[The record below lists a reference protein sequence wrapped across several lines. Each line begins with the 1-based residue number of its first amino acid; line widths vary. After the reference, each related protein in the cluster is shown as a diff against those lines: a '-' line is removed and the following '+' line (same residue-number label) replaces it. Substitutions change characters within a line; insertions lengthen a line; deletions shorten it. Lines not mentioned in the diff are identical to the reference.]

1 MTHVQTLIS
10 YFFISLLL
18 IKMIFFLIHLK
29 EIKAVVQ
36 WTHVN
41 RKKKPLQLNV
51 EHLFIYLEFKS
62 KKRLDSKAL
71 LGEKSGIFST
81 CSRTND
87 INNSLCYAWKQ
98 HFSWLAVV

>member
-41 RKKKPLQLNV
+41 RKKKTLQLNV

-62 KKRLDSKAL
+62 KKRLDSNAL
-71 LGEKSGIFST
+71 LEKKK
-81 CSRTND
+81 
-87 INNSLCYAWKQ
+87 W
-98 HFSWLAVV
+98 HFLNMQQDE

>member
-18 IKMIFFLIHLK
+18 IKMIFFLIHFK

-41 RKKKPLQLNV
+41 RIIYKKKTLQLNV

-62 KKRLDSKAL
+62 KKRLDSNAL
-71 LGEKSGIFST
+71 LEKKVAFS
-81 CSRTND
+81 
-87 INNSLCYAWKQ
+87 Q
-98 HFSWLAVV
+98 HAAGRMI

>member
-36 WTHVN
+36 WTHVT
-41 RKKKPLQLNV
+41 RIIKKKTLQLNV

-71 LGEKSGIFST
+71 LGKKVAFS
-81 CSRTND
+81 
-87 INNSLCYAWKQ
+87 Q
-98 HFSWLAVV
+98 HAAGRMI